1 MHHWEGKIRETK
13 LEGTF
18 CEKCISAF
26 CICKKQV
33 IIFVDKQY
41 LAEFLEW
48 CILHDK
54 DIYDAEARL
63 ETSEEFINRN
73 VE

>member
-1 MHHWEGKIRETK
+1 MENKII
-13 LEGTF
+13 GTF
-18 CEKCISAF
+18 CEKCRCSF

-33 IIFVDKQY
+33 IIVVGKQC

-63 ETSEEFINRN
+63 ETSEEFLNRN